1 MSIFGGGKKDTRHI
15 DEGLAQLLGSD
26 EPAAIEF
33 WKKRLKLTAAVPS
46 DVARVGALTPQ
57 IRELTRVDDIDERK
71 RLTRAR
77 IIAFAQ
83 LAPEERKTLA
93 AARMKAFEVDPA
105 VLKADQELVDQ
116 LLPTLDE
123 NVRSAYPAP
132 GRTS

>member
-1 MSIFGGGKKDTRHI
+1 MSIFGGGKKDTRHV

-26 EPAAIEF
+26 EPTLIEF
-33 WKKRLKLTAAVPS
+33 WKKRLKMTASVPT

-57 IRELTRVDDIDERK
+57 IRELTRVSDLEERK

-83 LAPEERKTLA
+83 LSPEERQTIT
-93 AARMKAFEVDPA
+93 AARRKAFEVDPA

-116 LLPTLDE
+116 LMPTLDE
-123 NVRSAYPAP
+123 KVRAAYPS
-132 GRTS
+132 GGHSS